1 MKNSFA
7 ISGMGR
13 SGTLFLATMMNR
25 SETWTV
31 EHEPWPLYNLHE
43 VMDVVH
49 DRFDSDNY
57 GEVNSFL
64 RDIFCDLGVKKKGVI
79 RRNPADVFISICNW
93 EDGFIEKLPEKI
105 EFIKCSF
112 EAVDRAL
119 EADGIYPIAFEK
131 LTTDPD
137 YTNQVI
143 ADFGINDVVLTKEDL
158 ARKIHRADTNSYQG
172 FKDLT
177 NEQVALFRENLAWF
191 SEKYGYE
198 VPS

>member
-25 SETWTV
+25 SESWTV
-31 EHEPWPLYNLHE
+31 EHEPWPLYNMHE
-43 VMDVVH
+43 VMDQVH
-49 DRFDSDNY
+49 ARFDRENY

-64 RDIFCDLGVKKKGVI
+64 RYILLDLGVNKKGVI
-79 RRNPADVFISICNW
+79 RRNPADIFISICNW
-93 EDGFIEKLPEKI
+93 EDGFIEELPEKI
-105 EFIKCSF
+105 DFIKRSF
-112 EAVDRAL
+112 EAVDRAF

-143 ADFGINDVVLTKEDL
+143 ADFGIKDVVLTKEDL
-158 ARKIHRADTNSYQG
+158 AMKIHRADTNSYQG